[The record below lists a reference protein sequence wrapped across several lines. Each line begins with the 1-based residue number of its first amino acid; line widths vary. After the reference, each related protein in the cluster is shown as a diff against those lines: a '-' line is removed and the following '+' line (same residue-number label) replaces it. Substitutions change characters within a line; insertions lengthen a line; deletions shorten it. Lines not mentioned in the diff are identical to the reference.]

1 MKVRTVC
8 FSVVNAAGVRTPGIA
23 NGADAPDVRQRLH
36 VEDMSQQQWSTLA
49 DAISKLRA
57 KTLLESGTQKPI
69 IPQKDSSGAFVDSY
83 ERFIQIHGGP
93 SSEDGHCIHFDE
105 LIWAWHRGFLL
116 HFEHALGATGV
127 PGAQAITLPY
137 WDWTEV
143 PSGAEGYPMA
153 YETVP
158 GLIH

>member
-1 MKVRTVC
+1 MKLHTLS
-8 FSVVNAAGVRTPGIA
+8 FSVVIAAALSTPGIA
-23 NGADAPDVRQRLH
+23 NAADAPDVRQRLH

-83 ERFIQIHGGP
+83 ERFIQIHGVP

-105 LIWAWHRGFLL
+105 LIWACHRGFLL
-116 HFEHALGATGV
+116 HFENALRATVV
-127 PGAQAITLPY
+127 PRAQAIILP
-137 WDWTEV
+137 
-143 PSGAEGYPMA
+143 
-153 YETVP
+153 
-158 GLIH
+158 